1 VSVLGLTA
9 GREMRETLRRR
20 TYWIINAVL
29 FLGACAAVIIP
40 ELIHSGRGTDTIAV
54 IDVSDDFR
62 DALRQAQSSDDTT
75 VRFMEPRDRDALRR
89 AVDDGD
95 ADIGVIGGDR
105 FTIVV
110 RAGEHEGLVGAA
122 QQANAATELRAQ
134 LRAAGLSETEA
145 DTALATPPARVDE
158 IDTEAGARR
167 GAAII
172 AATVLYLLLL
182 GLTISVANGVAIEKA
197 NRISEVLLAIVPARP
212 LLFGKV
218 LGVGLMGLL
227 TLLLGIVPVAARL
240 LLGGDVPNG
249 IGGALASG
257 AAWFALG
264 LAFYLV
270 MAGALAALVDRQ
282 EQAGSAMAPL
292 MGALIASLI
301 VAQSAPDTTL
311 GAVLAYVPF
320 SSPVVEPSRIAVGV
334 SSPPEMV
341 LSLFFLLLAVAIAVR
356 FGGLVY
362 QRAIVRTG
370 RRLKLGEVLRAA

>member
-1 VSVLGLTA
+1 
-9 GREMRETLRRR
+9 
-20 TYWIINAVL
+20 
-29 FLGACAAVIIP
+29 
-40 ELIHSGRGTDTIAV
+40 
-54 IDVSDDFR
+54 
-62 DALRQAQSSDDTT
+62 
-75 VRFMEPRDRDALRR
+75 
-89 AVDDGD
+89 
-95 ADIGVIGGDR
+95 
-105 FTIVV
+105 
-110 RAGEHEGLVGAA
+110 
-122 QQANAATELRAQ
+122 
-134 LRAAGLSETEA
+134 
-145 DTALATPPARVDE
+145 
-158 IDTEAGARR
+158 
-167 GAAII
+167 
-172 AATVLYLLLL
+172 
-182 GLTISVANGVAIEKA
+182 
-197 NRISEVLLAIVPARP
+197 
-212 LLFGKV
+212 
-218 LGVGLMGLL
+218 
-227 TLLLGIVPVAARL
+227 VPVAARL

-292 MGALIASLI
+292 MGALLASLI